1 MAFYFCVTLLK
12 HTLLALLLIVS
23 LTTKAHAA
31 DFDQCKAKVLVDIDR
46 GTIESTYHFDIVYHG
61 PLRGIDPSYR
71 NETLALTVDGCIAAC
86 GSGPDL
92 WDAFTVFQIL
102 TTWILPSV
110 SLIAQ
115 LPWESLNI
123 RKRRNLEALLNWI
136 GAPSASLTTTIFNIY
151 MIKKCH
157 EVARASP
164 PTARMDDA
172 MYILSCINQ
181 YQYPGMLPA
190 PRPVGRLENQSL
202 PDRLRRLK
210 KLVMRGT
217 HPKPVDGSSNSEEE
231 PASTVRNRNRALLQ
245 GVFRQLKL
253 SAHGPHADQ
262 QELQARLAELNAT
275 LAYHLRLNR
284 RKGVWP
290 LALNI
295 LWFGVSLI
303 ISVAVAFADLGD
315 NTTAHSLA
323 LGLLLSWI
331 PSLVVMAIIDRNPT
345 NSSRCQEL
353 IERWLY
359 NVEQVV
365 EAQRRQGLIRDAAN
379 AATQPPQAEGSGAAQ
394 PPLPGQN
401 GEAQHGEAQQEAEA
415 NELVLWSRAL
425 ELRQPGVRRRYG
437 IGHFVGQ
444 GRYLRYCGVANA
456 ALMQYEHAGDDLDS
470 LNLDDPAGFEA
481 ELTKRPYSWFIIWVC
496 SEVIVGVS
504 FGMAFMVSFNTPTIG
519 LGCRSGLYSIW
530 YILSSLSW
538 LVLLAIQEPWR
549 WLQLLMLLPN
559 LLAVLSLFVITLS
572 QVLGLLNGCL
582 CKSSTFGSSAFGGYM
597 DFEGSL
603 FYRKAYDVTVFWAT
617 AAGIGFLTSF
627 TVIAWAMRRWSK
639 SSPLWR
645 IQENGGPEA
654 GSDIS
659 LEWIR

>member
-1 MAFYFCVTLLK
+1 MAFSLCVTLLK

-23 LTTKAHAA
+23 LATKSYAA
-31 DFDQCKAKVLVDIDR
+31 DFDQCKDKVLVEIER
-46 GTIESTYHFDIVYHG
+46 GTIESTYGFDIVYHG
-61 PLRGIDPSYR
+61 PLRGIDPSYQ
-71 NETLALTVDGCIAAC
+71 NESLALTVDGCIAAC

-92 WDAFTVFQIL
+92 WNAFTVFQIL

-115 LPWESLNI
+115 LPWESLNT

-157 EVARASP
+157 EVARESP

-181 YQYPGMLPA
+181 YQYPGVLHAAQLVMGEPH
-190 PRPVGRLENQSL
+190 PMPVGELIL
-202 PDRLRRLK
+202 P
-210 KLVMRGT
+210 VI
-217 HPKPVDGSSNSEEE
+217 
-231 PASTVRNRNRALLQ
+231 NRNRALLQ
-245 GVFRQLKL
+245 GVFRQLQL
-253 SAHGPHADQ
+253 SVHNPQADEQ
-262 QELQARLAELNAT
+262 VLQARLAELNAT

-284 RKGVWP
+284 RRGVWP

-331 PSLVVMAIIDRNPT
+331 PSLVVMAIVDRNPT
-345 NSSRCQEL
+345 NSRRCREL

-365 EAQRRQGLIRDAAN
+365 
-379 AATQPPQAEGSGAAQ
+379 QAEADD
-394 PPLPGQN
+394 
-401 GEAQHGEAQQEAEA
+401 
-415 NELVLWSRAL
+415 LVLWNRAL
-425 ELRQPGVRRRYG
+425 ELQQPGLLRPYD

-444 GRYLRYCGVANA
+444 GCYLRYCGVANA
-456 ALMQYEHAGDDLDS
+456 ALMQLERAGGDLNI
-470 LNLDDPAGFEA
+470 LNLDDLAGFEA
-481 ELTKRPYSWFIIWVC
+481 ELTKRPYSWFIIWAC

-519 LGCRSGLYSIW
+519 LGCRSGLYLIW

-572 QVLGLLNGCL
+572 QVLGLLNGSL

-617 AAGIGFLTSF
+617 AAALGFLTSF

-654 GSDIS
+654 GADIP

>member
-1 MAFYFCVTLLK
+1 MAFHFHCSSSKGTLL
-12 HTLLALLLIVS
+12 TLSLAVS
-23 LTTKAHAA
+23 LATKAYAA
-31 DFDQCKAKVLVDIDR
+31 NFDQCEAQVRQALKNGA
-46 GTIESTYHFDIVYHG
+46 IESTYGFDIIYHG
-61 PLRGIDPSYR
+61 PLRGINPVYQ
-71 NETLALTVDGCIAAC
+71 NESLALTVDGCAAAC

-92 WDAFTVFQIL
+92 WDAFTIFQIL

-123 RKRRNLEALLNWI
+123 RKRRNLEAFLNWI
-136 GAPSASLTTTIFNIY
+136 GAPAASLTTTIFNIY
-151 MIKKCH
+151 MIKKCN
-157 EVARASP
+157 ELARASP
-164 PTARMDDA
+164 LGARMDDA

-181 YQYPGMLPA
+181 YQYPGELQTAQPIDPLHNESLRERILP
-190 PRPVGRLENQSL
+190 
-202 PDRLRRLK
+202 
-210 KLVMRGT
+210 KLGKLTMWVKRSESEE
-217 HPKPVDGSSNSEEE
+217 GSSDSEEE
-231 PASTVRNRNRALLQ
+231 PISTVTNRNKALLQ
-245 GVFRQLKL
+245 GVFCQLKM
-253 SAHGPHADQ
+253 SAHELHPDE

-275 LAYHLRLNR
+275 LAFHLRLNR

-331 PSLVVMAIIDRNPT
+331 PSLVVMAIVDRNPT

-359 NVEQVV
+359 NVDKVV
-365 EAQRRQGLIRDAAN
+365 DVQRQKQSVRTAAH
-379 AATQPPQAEGSGAAQ
+379 APTQPPQ
-394 PPLPGQN
+394 LPGQ
-401 GEAQHGEAQQEAEA
+401 GEEAQQE
-415 NELVLWSRAL
+415 LDIGKLLWSKTL
-425 ELRQPGVRRRYG
+425 ERERPGVRQPYN

-456 ALMQYEHAGDDLDS
+456 ALLQYERTRGDPNL
-470 LNLDDPAGFEA
+470 LNLDDLASFEKQ
-481 ELTKRPYSWFIIWVC
+481 LTRRPYSWFIIWAF
-496 SEVIVGVS
+496 SEMIVGIS
-504 FGMAFMVSFNTPTIG
+504 FGMAFMVSFNTPTRG

-530 YILSSLSW
+530 YIISSLSW

-549 WLQLLMLLPN
+549 WLQKLMLLPN
-559 LLAVLSLFVITLS
+559 FLAVLLLFLITLF

-597 DFEGSL
+597 DFQNAI
-603 FYRKAYDVTVFWAT
+603 FYRKAYNVTVYWGT
-617 AAGIGFLTSF
+617 AAALGFFTSF
-627 TVIAWAMRRWSK
+627 VVIAWAMRRWSK

-645 IQENGGPEA
+645 IQENGSPEP
-654 GSDIS
+654 GSNIP